1 MYSIKGSRMIVV
13 LMGYMASGKSVIGK
27 KLSQM
32 LRYNYM
38 DLDQF
43 IETKENATITQ
54 IFETKGEI
62 YFRKKETEYLLHIIK
77 TKDDLVLALGGGTP
91 CYANNIETLLNT
103 KNCATVYLK
112 TPLNVLVDRLEKEKA
127 KRPLIA
133 HIKSREDLTEFVGKH
148 LFERVSYYNQAELII
163 EVNDKSLD
171 MVVETIILKLF

>member
-1 MYSIKGSRMIVV
+1 MIVV

-32 LRYNYM
+32 LSYNYL

-91 CYANNIETLLNT
+91 CYANNIETLLNNE
-103 KNCATVYLK
+103 NCATVYLK

-148 LFERVSYYNQAELII
+148 LFERVSCYNQAELII
-163 EVNDKSLD
+163 EINDKSLD
-171 MVVETIILKLF
+171 EVVETIILKLF